1 MNEEEL
7 SKSNNSDKNKKE
19 PIFFN
24 SGLVYKSPVSSTNQK
39 NERKFE
45 EKSENYPTIM
55 EHKSNT
61 NLADYEKK
69 NPLLAHNHERPKSTN
84 PEQKKELVEEN
95 HPDFSNPK
103 QIFKENDEKTTVKNE
118 SPGRKI
124 DFNIHG
130 HKDKEKPHKEPIL
143 LTFKE
148 VKSQETSKNPNQ
160 SNNYGNNNNNS
171 SNNRKLDSLKERLNF
186 INSQC
191 QEIISH
197 LNEENN
203 KYFIIK

>member
-7 SKSNNSDKNKKE
+7 NKTSNSDKNKKE

-24 SGLVYKSPVSSTNQK
+24 SGLVYKSPVSSNNSKT
-39 NERKFE
+39 ERKFE
-45 EKSENYPTIM
+45 EKSENFPTIM

-84 PEQKKELVEEN
+84 PEQKKELAENLEEN
-95 HPDFSNPK
+95 QSEFSK
-103 QIFKENDEKTTVKNE
+103 QGQIFKENEDKIILKTE

-130 HKDKEKPHKEPIL
+130 HKDKEKSHKEPIL
-143 LTFKE
+143 MTFKD
-148 VKSQETSKNPNQ
+148 VKPHETSKNTQ
-160 SNNYGNNNNNS
+160 SNTINSNNNI
-171 SNNRKLDSLKERLNF
+171 NRKIDSLKERLNF

-191 QEIISH
+191 QDIISH